1 MKKDDVIV
9 VDIGVSILIEVIFE
23 ILKQLVVGLLRIL
36 LTRCKIIQE
45 SLE

>member
-9 VDIGVSILIEVIFE
+9 VDMGVSILIEFIFE
-23 ILKQLVVGLLRIL
+23 ILKQLVVSLWRIL